1 MINRQYINI
10 NRTDNVQ
17 LTNLVLEKLVIIY
30 VAKLTSRN
38 DFPKQVGPISFPI
51 KCNYDHDYL

>member
-1 MINRQYINI
+1 MINRPYISMY
-10 NRTDNVQ
+10 RTDNVQ

-30 VAKLTSRN
+30 VANLTSRN

-51 KCNYDHDYL
+51 KCIYNL